1 MRNVRPAGIPS
12 DVLEHI
18 RPGTDLIVPSDHG
31 QPMPQPDAVEAAAGR
46 LERVTVHQ
54 ALAVHD
60 RPYHAGAFGDRLR
73 HVSYFLT
80 PKLRDHFE
88 RGTIDLM
95 PNDLSRIPA
104 ILRARTT

>member
-1 MRNVRPAGIPS
+1 MSATSNVRPAGSPT

-18 RPGTDLIVPSDHG
+18 RPGSDLIVPSDNG
-31 QPMPQPDAVEAAAGR
+31 EPVTVLDGIEAAAGQ

-54 ALAVHD
+54 ALAAHD
-60 RPYHAGAFGDRLR
+60 RPYHAGALADRLR

-80 PKLRDHFE
+80 PKLREHYE

-95 PNDLSRIPA
+95 PNDLV
-104 ILRARTT
+104 